1 MIKINLLGKKRRES
15 RGKNMIYIALLT
27 TFIAFTLYFLG
38 VSIFVVVK
46 LAWIKADQVRVD
58 REAEAVSKEL
68 TDNNE
73 LLKRFVLSKFILG
86 KIESLNVAKFHYKEY
101 LDQLVGLLPEGVALR
116 NVDFSN
122 KGWVS
127 VSTSISSMRSL
138 KLLETTL
145 ASAEKRVPTTFS
157 SVFFERVLRDKTG
170 LYNAK
175 LQFEI
180 TKDAGK

>member
-1 MIKINLLGKKRRES
+1 
-15 RGKNMIYIALLT
+15 MIYMVLLT

-38 VSIFVVVK
+38 VSIFVVIK
-46 LAWIKADQVRVD
+46 LSLIKANQVKVD
-58 REAEAVSKEL
+58 REAESVSKEM

-86 KIESLNVAKFHYKEY
+86 KIESLNVAKFHYKDY
-101 LDQLVGLLPEGVALR
+101 LDQLVGLLPEGVVLKD
-116 NVDFSN
+116 VDFSN

-127 VSTSISSMRSL
+127 VATSISSMHSL
-138 KLLETTL
+138 RLLETKL
-145 ASAEKRVPTTFS
+145 ASSEKLIATTFS
-157 SVFFERVLRDKTG
+157 SVFFEGISRDKSG

-180 TKDAGK
+180 TKNAGK